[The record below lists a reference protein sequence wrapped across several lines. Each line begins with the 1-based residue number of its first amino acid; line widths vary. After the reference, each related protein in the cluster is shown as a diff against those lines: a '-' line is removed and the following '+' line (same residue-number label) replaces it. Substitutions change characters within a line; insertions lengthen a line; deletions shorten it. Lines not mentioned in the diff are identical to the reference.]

1 MAALCQLQS
10 TLAITGYNNQASH
23 FSPFKFPLPN
33 HHRCN
38 QFLQPIQ
45 LSPCSIKAPKSLF
58 APITKPNHCDHHHSR
73 LTFSHF
79 LFFFAFKQHNN
90 QSNNSSTWSPATNT
104 TLIQNHHHFISY
116 NLTIHT
122 TINHLHT
129 KQSMSFSSHCQPRR
143 LQRSAHYTCKFHKS
157 QNP

>member
-10 TLAITGYNNQASH
+10 TMAITSYNNQASH

-45 LSPCSIKAPKSLF
+45 LSPCSIKAPKSPS
-58 APITKPNHCDHHHSR
+58 APITKPSHRDHHHSR
-73 LTFSHF
+73 LTLSHF

-90 QSNNSSTWSPATNT
+90 QSNNNSTMEPSHKYLLNSKSSPLHQLQSHNS
-104 TLIQNHHHFISY
+104 HH
-116 NLTIHT
+116 N
-122 TINHLHT
+122 
-129 KQSMSFSSHCQPRR
+129 QPPSHQAVHE
-143 LQRSAHYTCKFHKS
+143 L
-157 QNP
+157 